1 MEDNPGAEGSEFAP
15 CAATLWHCACCGKSD
30 VIAVVDTH
38 AIIAA
43 YNATKEAADG
53 VALAKL
59 LGGIVGRQVV
69 AVRVVEDMAAAR
81 SQDLDDQQYVRRLVA
96 QAQTALREIVPDGGI
111 EVVPVIDPMLARGLH
126 QVARN
131 DGASFLVV
139 GSSHYG
145 PIGRVLLGGSA
156 ELVLEGAPCPVAV
169 APRDFRERAT
179 LEPQVVGVAYDA
191 SPEAHDALRLG
202 VELATRSGGA
212 LRIIGI
218 RPRVGEGAMLR
229 APGTELD
236 EAAMA
241 EAKAEAQQLA
251 TDATDVE
258 VVVVEGDPAMSLLA
272 ETEGAVGLM
281 IAGSRGR
288 GSFRRALLGSVS
300 TALVRRASCPV
311 IVVPQTEQHRE
322 QH

>member
-1 MEDNPGAEGSEFAP
+1 ME
-15 CAATLWHCACCGKSD
+15 
-30 VIAVVDTH
+30 TH

-43 YNATKEAADG
+43 YNGTKEAADG
-53 VALAKL
+53 VALARL

-69 AVRVVEDMAAAR
+69 AVRVIEDMAAAR
-81 SQDLDDQQYVRRLVA
+81 SQDLEDQQYIRHLVA
-96 QAQTALREIVPDGGI
+96 QTRSALEQTVTDGAI
-111 EVVPVIDPMLARGLH
+111 EVMPVVDPMLARGLH
-126 QVARN
+126 AAARN
-131 DGASFLVV
+131 EDAAFLVV

-169 APRDFRERAT
+169 APRDFRDRAA
-179 LEPQVVGVAYDA
+179 LEPRVIGVAYDT
-191 SPEAHDALRLG
+191 SPEAREALRLG
-202 VELATRSGGA
+202 AGLASRSGSA

-218 RPRVGEGAMLR
+218 RPRVGEGALLR

-236 EAAMA
+236 EAGMA
-241 EAKAEAQQLA
+241 DAKAEAEQHDGGVNA
-251 TDATDVE
+251 VE
-258 VVVVEGDPAMSLLA
+258 TVVIEGDPAMSLLG

-311 IVVPQTEQHRE
+311 IVVPQQQHQ